1 MNLMPTDPAPVPTV
15 LVGAGSIARSHA
27 RAIDAT
33 PGLGLAAIVSRGGTT
48 ARTLAD
54 ELALTGSPSRP
65 RAVGS
70 LGEALRRVGH
80 PSVAEGEHDGAR
92 PLVVVA
98 TPTASHLA
106 LAEEAI
112 AAGAHVLIEKPLDVD
127 LAAARAFADRTRTA
141 TAAGQVVSVVSQHR
155 FDAASL
161 AVRDAVRAGRLGR
174 ITSAVATVPW
184 WRSPAYYAASP
195 WRGTF
200 AGDGGGA
207 LMNQGIHMLDL
218 VVALL
223 GRPTA
228 VAAMAAQTLH
238 PIEAED
244 TAGLL
249 LRFESGALA
258 TMHAS
263 TSAYPGLA
271 ARLQV
276 AGSLGSAVIENE
288 ALVYLHADPA
298 EAAPDYGLYGGG
310 NQLAAVAAAPRVDPT
325 ESPAGLARQY
335 ADVAAAIAE
344 GRDPAVTVGDALVT
358 LGVIEAAYRSA
369 RDGRTVGL

>member
-1 MNLMPTDPAPVPTV
+1 MNLMPTESAPVRTV
-15 LVGAGSIARSHA
+15 LVGAGAIARSHA
-27 RAIDAT
+27 RAIEAT
-33 PGLGLAAIVSRGGTT
+33 PGLRLAAIVSRGGTS
-48 ARTLAD
+48 ARALAD
-54 ELALTGSPSRP
+54 ELAAAGSLSRP
-65 RAVGS
+65 FAAGS
-70 LGEALRRVGH
+70 LGEALRQLAL
-80 PSVAEGEHDGAR
+80 PSVADAAHDGAR

-98 TPTASHLA
+98 TPTSSHLSV
-106 LAEEAI
+106 AEEAI

-127 LAAARAFADRTRTA
+127 LGAASAFAHRTRAARE
-141 TAAGQVVSVVSQHR
+141 AGQVVSVVSQHR

-161 AVRDAVRAGRLGR
+161 AVRDAARAGRLGQL
-174 ITSAVATVPW
+174 TSVVATVPW

-195 WRGTF
+195 WRGTL

-223 GRPTA
+223 GRPVEVTA
-228 VAAMAAQTLH
+228 MTAQSLH
-238 PIEAED
+238 RIEAED
-244 TAGLL
+244 TAGLI
-249 LRFESGALA
+249 LRFDSGALA

-276 AGSLGSAVIENE
+276 SGSLGSAVIENE
-288 ALVYLHADPA
+288 TLVFFHADP
-298 EAAPDYGLYGGG
+298 ETAAPDYGLYGAG
-310 NQLAAVAAAPRVDPT
+310 NQLAPVAAAPRADPT
-325 ESPAGLARQY
+325 DSPAELTRQY

-344 GRDPAVTVGDALVT
+344 GKAPAVTVDDALLT

-369 RDGRTVGL
+369 REGRTVAL